1 MGTKSLITTQLISV
15 AGGQTTK
22 VLGICSK
29 PEGNI
34 LARAALVVMRS
45 KVIQSIEAGT
55 EALRKIILE
64 ELESGVAL
72 RPQPVAVPE
81 EQVAAAV
88 SASVAE
94 SLAT

>member
-1 MGTKSLITTQLISV
+1 
-15 AGGQTTK
+15 

-34 LARAALVVMRS
+34 LARAVLAAMRS

-64 ELESGVAL
+64 QLESGVAL
-72 RPQPVAVPE
+72 RPHAVAVPE